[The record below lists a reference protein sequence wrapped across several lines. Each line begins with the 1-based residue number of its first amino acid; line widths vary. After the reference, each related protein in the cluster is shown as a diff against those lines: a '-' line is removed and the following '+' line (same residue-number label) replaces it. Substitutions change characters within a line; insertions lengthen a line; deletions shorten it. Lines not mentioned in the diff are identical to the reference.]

1 MRQKGLVTK
10 IKEKYVLIINYDDKT
25 IEGVELV
32 DNLEP
37 YKELKE
43 TQVVFCSVDFKE
55 IDEEK
60 QELTLTDLYLIS
72 ILKGEEEDTMENA
85 MKSEYFTEFIQS
97 LFNQFQI

>member
-43 TQVVFCSVDFKE
+43 TQVVFCSIDFKE